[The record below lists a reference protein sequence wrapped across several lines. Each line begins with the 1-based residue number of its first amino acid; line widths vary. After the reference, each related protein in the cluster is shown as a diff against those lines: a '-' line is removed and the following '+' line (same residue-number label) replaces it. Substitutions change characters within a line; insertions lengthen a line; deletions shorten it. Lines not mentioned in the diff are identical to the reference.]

1 VLKLGS
7 RVLTGGS
14 GAILPERIRMYAAA
28 IAANRDV
35 ETVLVS
41 SGAVA
46 AGYPSVGYSKV
57 PADARKRQ
65 TAAAV
70 GQTLLMHRYTEAFM
84 EHGISIGQVLLTA
97 DSIHDRRRYVNARQ
111 AFSAMFAAGVVPVV
125 NENDA
130 IAADETDTKV
140 GDNDNLAAH
149 TAALVD
155 ADLLVLLTDVPGVYD
170 GDPTRNGARVIPF
183 AATAAELRPYCY
195 RKRGGE
201 SRGGMHTK
209 LEAAEKAAAYGVPT
223 VIASG
228 SDPQALDAVYAGHPT
243 GTRIAAATDPLNAHH
258 HWMAVQRKPRGEI
271 VVDDGAL
278 RALRDGSSLLA
289 SGVLRPGG
297 RFAAGDL
304 VAIVDASGHERARG
318 ITRFDDREVERIR
331 GRHSSEIEAL
341 LGYRAGTTVVRSDK
355 LVILDRR

>member
-1 VLKLGS
+1 VPRGIGAGGNGLSRRPRRSRIVLKLGS

-140 GDNDNLAAH
+140 GDN
-149 TAALVD
+149 
-155 ADLLVLLTDVPGVYD
+155 VYD

-297 RFAAGDL
+297 RVAAGDL